1 MAQPLA
7 IYFFDLEGVELTALQ
22 ALAAEWLPADERAVA
37 GRYRQPARSCQY
49 LAGRLLLR
57 GLLARSMGA
66 EPAAFELTLGPYGK
80 PSLPGG
86 PPFNLAHT
94 EHWVALAFGGDSE
107 VGVDIEVATRRL
119 KPLELAEAVMH
130 PEEWTT
136 LRALE
141 PTAQLEYFL
150 AIWSAKEAY
159 LKALGRGIAYGL
171 TRLRVDLPAQRV
183 IGPEGVTPLLP
194 ITSPPHHAAALVSL
208 GHTPV
213 PPAQYHITQLANLA
227 RPDTV
232 DWALW

>member
-7 IYFFDLEGVELTALQ
+7 VYFFGLEGVELAALQ
-22 ALAAEWLPADERAVA
+22 ALAAEWLPADEQAVA
-37 GRYRQPARSCQY
+37 ARYRQPARGCQY

-80 PSLPGG
+80 PGLAGG

-107 VGVDIEVATRRL
+107 VGVDIEVATRKL
-119 KPLELAEAVMH
+119 KPLELAEMVMH
-130 PEEWTT
+130 PEESLT
-136 LRALE
+136 LRALA
-141 PTAQLEYFL
+141 PAAQLEYFL

-171 TRLRVDLPAQRV
+171 TRLQVDLPAQRV
-183 IGPEGVTPLLP
+183 IGPEGITPLLP
-194 ITSPPHHAAALVSL
+194 ITSPPHHAAALVCL
-208 GHTPV
+208 GHPPV
-213 PPAQYHITQLANLA
+213 PPAQYRITRLAELT
-227 RPDTV
+227 RPDAVAWTR
-232 DWALW
+232 W